1 MFDFQGKKKWYV
13 TKFPYLTEF
22 NLIITHL
29 SDQQNEKKKF
39 YKMHIYFREA
49 WKSLENKTR
58 EEAMKEYISKV
69 TLTVPDWN
77 LVGVLYYGW
86 RKFIKV
92 YQNSPVVEGQCGF
105 ISVNLEITGYRIVL
119 H

>member
-1 MFDFQGKKKWYV
+1 
-13 TKFPYLTEF
+13 
-22 NLIITHL
+22 
-29 SDQQNEKKKF
+29 
-39 YKMHIYFREA
+39 MHIYFREA
-49 WKSLENKTR
+49 WKGLENKTR

-92 YQNSPVVEGQCGF
+92 Y
-105 ISVNLEITGYRIVL
+105 
-119 H
+119 

>member
-1 MFDFQGKKKWYV
+1 
-13 TKFPYLTEF
+13 
-22 NLIITHL
+22 
-29 SDQQNEKKKF
+29 
-39 YKMHIYFREA
+39 MHIYFREA

-77 LVGVLYYGW
+77 LVGVHVLYYGW

-92 YQNSPVVEGQCGF
+92 Y
-105 ISVNLEITGYRIVL
+105 
-119 H
+119 